1 MDRLSQDIRYA
12 LRQLTRSPAFTV
24 TALLTLALG
33 IGANTAIYSLLDQ
46 VMLRS
51 LPVHHPEQL
60 VMLNFSGSDRGR
72 TSAYGG
78 ESADYFSY
86 PMYRDLRDKNSVFS
100 GTIATDQ
107 VQVAVQWH
115 NQPEL
120 VSGELVS
127 GNYFDVLGV
136 TPAIGHLLVQSD
148 DEAQEKN
155 PVVVLSYRLW
165 QTQFAGRGDV
175 VGQTMDL
182 NEHRY
187 TIIGVTP
194 AVFQGSQTG
203 VRAPMVAKSR
213 MSSPRMT
220 VLEIRTHL

>member
-1 MDRLSQDIRYA
+1 MDRLLQDIRYG
-12 LRQLTRSPAFTV
+12 LRQLTKSPAFTI

-51 LPVHHPEQL
+51 LPVQHPEQL
-60 VMLNFSGSDRGR
+60 VMLNFTGTDRGR

-86 PMYRDLRDKNSVFS
+86 PMYRDLRDKNSVFN

-115 NQPEL
+115 GQPEL

-136 TPAIGHLLVQSD
+136 KPAMGRLLVQSD

-155 PVVVLSYRLW
+155 SVVVLSY
-165 QTQFAGRGDV
+165 G
-175 VGQTMDL
+175 
-182 NEHRY
+182 
-187 TIIGVTP
+187 
-194 AVFQGSQTG
+194 
-203 VRAPMVAKSR
+203 
-213 MSSPRMT
+213 
-220 VLEIRTHL
+220 